1 MNAVG
6 KFLETKIVQK
16 EGKIKTIGIIV
27 EQTKRMA
34 QGKTVAGN

>member
-6 KFLETKIVQK
+6 KFLETKTVEK
-16 EGKIKTIGIIV
+16 EVKIKTIGIIE